1 MWRKIMIRTWLLPIV
16 AALGL
21 SACVSTNTSFPEP
34 LREDLTYNWKVVD
47 VQATVPR
54 TLTTTDRNGQMPNV
68 DLIWTEEGPGDTY
81 AQIEAIM
88 EESMALAASRFR
100 SSVKG
105 SRSVIIRT
113 EQTQFHS
120 LTQRARSNIG
130 GIHNT
135 DFILTVVDANT
146 GELLAGPAVIEA
158 DVTAYGGAQA
168 EASIARGETM
178 RSRII
183 SRVSDVIATYLG
195 VADNPVS
202 VGRIVEIGR

>member
-1 MWRKIMIRTWLLPIV
+1 MIKSWILPIV

-34 LREDLTYNWKVVD
+34 LRDDVTFNWRVVD

-54 TLTTTDRNGQMPNV
+54 TLTTTNSNGQMPNV
-68 DLIWTEEGPGDTY
+68 DLIWTEEGPGDVY
-81 AQIEAIM
+81 AQVEAIM
-88 EESMALAASRFR
+88 EDSMALAASRFR
-100 SSVKG
+100 VSVKG
-105 SRSVIIRT
+105 SRPVIIRT

-158 DVTAYGGAQA
+158 DVDAYGGAKA
-168 EASIARGETM
+168 EAAVAQGQTM
-178 RSRII
+178 RVRIVN
-183 SRVSDVIATYLG
+183 RVSEVIATYLG

-202 VGRIVEIGR
+202 VGRVVEIGR

>member
-1 MWRKIMIRTWLLPIV
+1 MIKSWILPIV

-34 LREDLTYNWKVVD
+34 LRDDVTYNWKVVD

-68 DLIWTEEGPGDTY
+68 DLIWTEEGVGDVY
-81 AQIEAIM
+81 AQVEAIM
-88 EESMALAASRFR
+88 EESMAQAASRFR

-105 SRSVIIRT
+105 SRPVIIRT

-120 LTQRARSNIG
+120 LTQKARSNIG
-130 GIHNT
+130 GIHNV

-158 DVTAYGGAQA
+158 DVTAFGGAKA
-168 EASIARGETM
+168 EAAVAQGQTM
-178 RSRII
+178 RVRII
-183 SRVSDVIATYLG
+183 DRVSDVIATYLG
-195 VADNPVS
+195 VADNAIEP
-202 VGRIVEIGR
+202 GRIVEIGR

>member
-1 MWRKIMIRTWLLPIV
+1 MIKSWILPIA

-21 SACVSTNTSFPEP
+21 SACASTNTFFPEP
-34 LREDLTYNWKVVD
+34 LREDTTYNWRVVD

-88 EESMALAASRFR
+88 EETLAKAATHFQ

-105 SRSVIIRT
+105 SRPVILRT

-130 GIHNT
+130 GIHNV

-146 GELLAGPAVIEA
+146 GEILAGPAPIEA
-158 DVTAYGGAQA
+158 DVKAYGGAAA

-178 RSRII
+178 RSRIVD
-183 SRVSDVIATYLG
+183 RVSLVIATYLG
-195 VADNPVS
+195 IAGNEAVTQGS
-202 VGRIVEIGR
+202 VRSIGR

>member
-1 MWRKIMIRTWLLPIV
+1 MIKSWILPIV

-34 LREDLTYNWKVVD
+34 LRDDVTFNWRVVD

-54 TLTTTDRNGQMPNV
+54 TLTTTNSNGQMPNV
-68 DLIWTEEGPGDTY
+68 DLIWTEEGPGDVY

-88 EESMALAASRFR
+88 EDSMALAASRFR
-100 SSVKG
+100 VSVKG
-105 SRSVIIRT
+105 SRPVIIRT

-158 DVTAYGGAQA
+158 DVDAYGGAKA
-168 EASIARGETM
+168 EAAVAQGQTM
-178 RSRII
+178 RVRIVN
-183 SRVSDVIATYLG
+183 RVSEVIATYLG

-202 VGRIVEIGR
+202 VGRVVEIGR

>member
-1 MWRKIMIRTWLLPIV
+1 MIKSWILPIV

-21 SACVSTNTSFPEP
+21 SACVSTNTTFPEP
-34 LREDLTYNWKVVD
+34 LREDVTFNWRVVD

-68 DLIWTEEGPGDTY
+68 DLIWTEEGPGDIY

-88 EESMALAASRFR
+88 EETLAMAATHFQ

-105 SRSVIIRT
+105 SRPVILRT

-130 GIHNT
+130 GIHNV

-146 GELLAGPAVIEA
+146 GEILAGPAAIEA
-158 DVTAYGGAQA
+158 DVTAYGGAEA

-183 SRVSDVIATYLG
+183 ERVSVVIASYLG
-195 VADNPVS
+195 VAGDRAVS
-202 VGRIVEIGR
+202 PSSVRQIGR

>member
-1 MWRKIMIRTWLLPIV
+1 MIKTWILPIV

-21 SACVSTNTSFPEP
+21 SACVSTNTSFPTP
-34 LREDLTYNWKVVD
+34 LREDTTYNWKVVD

-88 EESMALAASRFR
+88 EETLLQAATHFQ
-100 SSVKG
+100 SSIKG
-105 SRSVIIRT
+105 SRPVILRT

-130 GIHNT
+130 GIHNV

-146 GELLAGPAVIEA
+146 GEILAGPAVIEA
-158 DVTAYGGAQA
+158 DVTAYGGAKA

-183 SRVSDVIATYLG
+183 DRVSLVIASYLG
-195 VADNPVS
+195 IAGDQAVTNGS
-202 VGRIVEIGR
+202 VRQIGR